1 MRKLMSGLLSIVCL
15 ISLFVL
21 PMRAESANLPPAAGN
36 SFLLTQQTQFIGNN
50 YNVANWGLDRI
61 DQRFR
66 PLNGTYTYNNTG
78 AGVNVY
84 VFDNGINQFHQ
95 EFEGRASLA
104 YNPLNDGFL
113 WSACDDHGT
122 HVAGI
127 IGGKTFGVA
136 KQATLHSI
144 RVATCQW
151 NQQEQRLQPVVSDE
165 AVVQALD
172 WVMLNH
178 VKPAVVN
185 MSFAKNLTFNNGI
198 FVSTTQQAIEER
210 IKALVNLGV
219 TVVAGAGNV
228 AIDASLFSPAR
239 VPQVITVGGSDIY
252 DKRDPNSAY
261 GNVIDIYAPG
271 VFIVSASNASN
282 SATAIKTGT
291 SMSTAFVT
299 GVVAQYLQSNPA
311 ATPAQVDQFIK
322 QTATFG
328 IIPDPYDG
336 SPKSLLFTAQ

>member
-1 MRKLMSGLLSIVCL
+1 MRKLVSALLSIACL
-15 ISLFVL
+15 VSLF
-21 PMRAESANLPPAAGN
+21 AANLSAA
-36 SFLLTQQTQFIGNN
+36 QQTQVISNN
-50 YNVANWGLDRI
+50 QYISNWGLDRI

-66 PLNGTYTYNNTG
+66 PLSGTYTYNNTG

-104 YNPLNDGFL
+104 YNAFNDGFL
-113 WSACDDHGT
+113 WSTCDDHGT

-127 IGGKTFGVA
+127 IGGKTYGVA
-136 KQATLHSI
+136 KQATLHSV

-151 NQQEQRLQPVVSDE
+151 NGQQLQPVVDDD
-165 AVVQALD
+165 AVIQALD

-185 MSFAKNLTFNNGI
+185 MSFAKYLRYNGALL
-198 FVSTTQQAIEER
+198 VTNKQQAIEER

-228 AIDASLFSPAR
+228 AVDANEMSPAR
-239 VPQVITVGGSDIY
+239 IPQVITVGATDFL

-261 GNVIDIYAPG
+261 GSVIDIYAPG
-271 VFIVSASNASN
+271 VFILSASNAN
-282 SATAIKTGT
+282 STATAIKTGT

-299 GVVAQYLQSNPA
+299 GVVAQYLQSNPT
-311 ATPAQVDQFIK
+311 ATPAQVDLFIK

-336 SPKSLLFTAQ
+336 SSKSLLFTAQ